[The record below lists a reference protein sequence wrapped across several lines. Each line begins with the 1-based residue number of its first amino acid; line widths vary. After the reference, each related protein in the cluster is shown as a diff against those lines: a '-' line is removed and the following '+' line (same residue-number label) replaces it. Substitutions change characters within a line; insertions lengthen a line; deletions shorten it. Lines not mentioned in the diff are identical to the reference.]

1 MYHLLGGVMTP
12 PYERGFIMIRTATIQ
27 DVPEMLA
34 IYTPYVENTTVSF
47 EYAPPTLEEFTH
59 RFVSYTR
66 QFPWLVWEE
75 GGRLLGYAYAS
86 APFTRAAYGWCAEPT
101 VYLRPE
107 ARGKGIAAS
116 LYAVLEEILWRQGY
130 QVLYALVCGEN
141 GPSRRFHEKQGYR
154 KTAEFPGIGFK
165 MGRWLSLIWYEKRQK
180 MANIPSISP
189 RPWPEIVQNAESLC
203 DILGKLSIP

>member
-1 MYHLLGGVMTP
+1 ML
-12 PYERGFIMIRTATIQ
+12 RIATLN

-47 EYAPPTLEEFTH
+47 EYTPPSLEEFTR

-75 GGRLLGYAYAS
+75 DGVILGYAYAS

-107 ARGKGIAAS
+107 ARGKAIAAR

-141 GPSRRFHEKQGYR
+141 LPSRRFHEKQGYR
-154 KTAEFPGIGFK
+154 KTAEFTDIGFK
-165 MGRWLSLIWYEKRQK
+165 MGRWLNLIWYEKRQK
-180 MANIPSISP
+180 VAIIPSIP
-189 RPWPEIVQNAESLC
+189 PCPWSEIVQGGERLA
-203 DILGKLSIP
+203 DILDKLSIP

>member
-1 MYHLLGGVMTP
+1 
-12 PYERGFIMIRTATIQ
+12 MIRIATLQ

-47 EYAPPTLEEFTH
+47 EYEPPTPEEFTR
-59 RFVSYTR
+59 RFTTYTR

-75 GGRLLGYAYAS
+75 AGTILGYAYAS
-86 APFTRAAYGWCAEPT
+86 APFTREAYGWCAEPT

-107 ARGKGIAAS
+107 ARGKNIAAQ
-116 LYAVLEEILWRQGY
+116 LYEVLEEILFRQGY

-141 GPSRRFHEKQGYR
+141 APSRRFHEKQGYQ
-154 KTAEFPGIGFK
+154 KTAEFVDIGFK

-180 MANIPSISP
+180 IGTIPSNP
-189 RPWPEIVQNAESLC
+189 PCPWEQVVHNAESRC

>member
-1 MYHLLGGVMTP
+1 
-12 PYERGFIMIRTATIQ
+12 MIRIANIE

-47 EYAPPTLEEFTH
+47 EYVPPTPEEFAH
-59 RFVSYTR
+59 RFLTYTQ

-75 GGRLLGYAYAS
+75 EGHLLGYAYAS

-107 ARGKGIAAS
+107 ARGRGIAAQ

-130 QVLYALVCGEN
+130 QVLYALVCSEN
-141 GPSRRFHEKQGYR
+141 GPSRRFHEKQGYQ
-154 KTAEFPGIGFK
+154 KTAVFSDIGFK
-165 MGRWLSLIWYEKRQK
+165 MGRWLSLIWYEKRRK
-180 MANIPSISP
+180 TVKIPSISP
-189 RPWPEIVQNAESLC
+189 CPWSQVVHNVDSLS

>member
-1 MYHLLGGVMTP
+1 
-12 PYERGFIMIRTATIQ
+12 MIRIATIE

-34 IYTPYVENTTVSF
+34 IYTPYVKNTTVSF
-47 EYAPPTLEEFTH
+47 EYIPPTSEEFAR

-75 GGRLLGYAYAS
+75 DGKVLGYAYAS

-107 ARGKGIAAS
+107 AHGKNIAAR
-116 LYAVLEEILWRQGY
+116 LYAALEEILFRQGY

-141 GPSRRFHEKQGYR
+141 LPSRRFHEKQGYR
-154 KTAEFPGIGFK
+154 VCAEFPDIGFK
-165 MGRWLSLIWYEKRQK
+165 MGRWLSLIWYEKRQE
-180 MANIPSISP
+180 MANIPSNP
-189 RPWPEIVQNAESLC
+189 PCPWSEIVHSAESMG
-203 DILGKLSIP
+203 DILDKLSIS

>member
-1 MYHLLGGVMTP
+1 ML
-12 PYERGFIMIRTATIQ
+12 RIATIK

-34 IYTPYVENTTVSF
+34 IYAPYVENTTVSF
-47 EYAPPTLEEFTH
+47 EYEPPTLEEFTR
-59 RFVSYTR
+59 RFVSYTG

-75 GGRLLGYAYAS
+75 DGRILGYAYAS

-116 LYAVLEEILWRQGY
+116 LYAVLEEILFRQGY

-141 GPSRRFHEKQGYR
+141 EPSRRFHEKQGYH

-180 MANIPSISP
+180 MANIPSNP
-189 RPWPEIVQNAESLC
+189 PCPWSEVVQNAETFC

>member
-1 MYHLLGGVMTP
+1 MLH
-12 PYERGFIMIRTATIQ
+12 IATIE

-47 EYAPPTLEEFTH
+47 EYEPPTLEEFTR

-75 GGRLLGYAYAS
+75 EGTILGYAYAS

-116 LYAVLEEILWRQGY
+116 LYAVLEEILFRQGY

-154 KTAEFPGIGFK
+154 ITAEFPGIGFK
-165 MGRWLSLIWYEKRQK
+165 MGRWINLIWYEKRQK
-180 MANIPSISP
+180 VANFPSIPP
-189 RPWPEIVQNAESLC
+189 RPWSEVVQNAESFH

>member
-1 MYHLLGGVMTP
+1 ML
-12 PYERGFIMIRTATIQ
+12 RIATIN

-34 IYTPYVENTTVSF
+34 IYAPYVENTTVSF
-47 EYAPPTLEEFTH
+47 EYVPPTLEEFTH

-75 GGRLLGYAYAS
+75 DGHLLGYAHAR

-107 ARGKGIAAS
+107 ARGKGIAAQ

-141 GPSRRFHEKQGYR
+141 GPSRRFHEKQGYH

-180 MANIPSISP
+180 MVKSSISFP
-189 RPWPEIVQNAESLC
+189 CSWLEIVQSAESFH

>member
-1 MYHLLGGVMTP
+1 
-12 PYERGFIMIRTATIQ
+12 MIRIATTA

-47 EYAPPTLEEFTH
+47 EYVPPTLEEFTN
-59 RFVSYTR
+59 RFTTYTR

-75 GGRLLGYAYAS
+75 GGVLLGYAYAS
-86 APFTRAAYGWCAEPT
+86 APFSRAAYGWCAEPT

-107 ARGKGIAAS
+107 ARGRGIAHA
-116 LYAVLEEILWRQGY
+116 LYATLEDILFRQGY

-141 GPSRRFHEKQGYR
+141 MPSRRFHEKQGYR
-154 KTAEFPGIGFK
+154 IAVEFSDIGFK
-165 MGRWLSLIWYEKRQK
+165 MGRWLSLVWYEKRQK
-180 MANIPSISP
+180 MVKSSISFP
-189 RPWPEIVQNAESLC
+189 CSWLEIVQSAESFH

>member
-1 MYHLLGGVMTP
+1 
-12 PYERGFIMIRTATIQ
+12 MIRIATTA

-47 EYAPPTLEEFTH
+47 EYVPPTLEEFTN
-59 RFVSYTR
+59 RFTTYTR

-86 APFTRAAYGWCAEPT
+86 APFSRAAYGWCAEPT

-107 ARGKGIAAS
+107 ARGRGIAHA
-116 LYAVLEEILWRQGY
+116 LYATLEDILFRQGY

-141 GPSRRFHEKQGYR
+141 RPSRRFHEKQGYHVA
-154 KTAEFPGIGFK
+154 AEFPDIGFK

-180 MANIPSISP
+180 IVKSSSIFP
-189 RPWPEIVQNAESLC
+189 RPWPEVVHNAESLD
-203 DILGKLSIP
+203 DILGNLSIP

>member
-1 MYHLLGGVMTP
+1 MTP
-12 PYERGFIMIRTATIQ
+12 PSGKRITMIRIAAIE

-34 IYTPYVENTTVSF
+34 IYAPYVENTTVSF
-47 EYAPPTLEEFTH
+47 EYEPPTLEEFTR
-59 RFVSYTR
+59 RFCTYTR

-75 GGRLLGYAYAS
+75 DGKILGYAYAS

-107 ARGKGIAAS
+107 ARGKGIAAR

-141 GPSRRFHEKQGYR
+141 GPSRRFHEKQGYH

-189 RPWPEIVQNAESLC
+189 CSWSEVVQNAESLH

>member
-1 MYHLLGGVMTP
+1 ML
-12 PYERGFIMIRTATIQ
+12 RIATID

-47 EYAPPTLEEFTH
+47 EYTPPSLEEFTR

-75 GGRLLGYAYAS
+75 DGHLLGYAYAS

-107 ARGKGIAAS
+107 ARGKGIAAR

-141 GPSRRFHEKQGYR
+141 GLSRRFHEKQGYH

-165 MGRWLSLIWYEKRQK
+165 MGRSLSLIWYEKRQK
-180 MANIPSISP
+180 VANIPSISP
-189 RPWPEIVQNAESLC
+189 RPWSEVVQNAESLH

>member
-1 MYHLLGGVMTP
+1 MGIRIA
-12 PYERGFIMIRTATIQ
+12 ERA
-27 DVPEMLA
+27 DVEAMRQ
-34 IYTPYVENTTVSF
+34 IYAPYVVNTAYSY
-47 EYAPPTLEEFTH
+47 EYEVPGYEEFLR
-59 RFVSYTR
+59 RFDTLTER
-66 QFPWLVWEE
+66 FPWLVWEE
-75 GGRLLGYAYAS
+75 DGHLLGYAYAS

-107 ARGKGIAAS
+107 ARGKGIAAR

-141 GPSRRFHEKQGYR
+141 GPSRRFHEKQGYH

-189 RPWPEIVQNAESLC
+189 CPWSEVVQNAESLH

>member
-1 MYHLLGGVMTP
+1 
-12 PYERGFIMIRTATIQ
+12 MIRIATIE

-34 IYTPYVENTTVSF
+34 IYAPYVENTTVSF
-47 EYAPPTLEEFTH
+47 EYAPPTLEEFTR
-59 RFVSYTR
+59 RFTTFTQ

-75 GGRLLGYAYAS
+75 DGVLLGYAYAS
-86 APFTRAAYGWCAEPT
+86 APFSREAFGWCAEPT

-107 ARGKGIAAS
+107 ARGKNVAAR

-141 GPSRRFHEKQGYR
+141 EPSRRFHEKLGYR

-165 MGRWLSLIWYEKRQK
+165 MGRWLSLIWYEKCQK
-180 MANIPSISP
+180 MVKSPSSFP
-189 RPWPEIVQNAESLC
+189 CSWLEVVQSAESLH